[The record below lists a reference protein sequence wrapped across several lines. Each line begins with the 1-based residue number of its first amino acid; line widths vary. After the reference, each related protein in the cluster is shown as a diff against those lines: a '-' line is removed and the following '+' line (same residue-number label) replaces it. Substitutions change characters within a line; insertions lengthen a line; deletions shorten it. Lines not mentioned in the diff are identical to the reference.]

1 MRSLYEQ
8 SKSMMFSMRMRE
20 RERWYERTKVE
31 KNEGNVGSSLVCWL
45 KNCAINT
52 VHNISRVILEYD
64 TLILRRITI
73 RVDCKTLSDTSY
85 SSLLNSEDKT
95 YISFYSPFVQIL
107 LISCYPSSNRSVYFC
122 FVFFVGLCVSFIFFS
137 WLPELA
143 CVCLC
148 VWICACIGT
157 FVLFEG
163 SVCFWLLSQPC

>member
-1 MRSLYEQ
+1 M
-8 SKSMMFSMRMRE
+8 
-20 RERWYERTKVE
+20 E

-64 TLILRRITI
+64 TLIPRITI

-107 LISCYPSSNRSVYFC
+107 LISCYPSPNRFVYFC
-122 FVFFVGLCVSFIFFS
+122 FVFFVRLFVSFIFFS

-143 CVCLC
+143 YVCMYVCVC
-148 VWICACIGT
+148 G
-157 FVLFEG
+157 FVRA
-163 SVCFWLLSQPC
+163 